1 MHDATTT
8 TSARTD
14 ICNCPHATFCHAH
27 LRHGVAIM
35 HLLLHFRISTPVCY
49 PCLATPLPII
59 STRTRRLFHMSCA
72 FAGGLGLG
80 WLPPPPRGQV
90 AYGAPQSP
98 TLSRFVYHM
107 RCRRP
112 VLPAI
117 DDSHL
122 RFFPHSVACCCPTH
136 DAAARHYAAR
146 FLLSTISRYLHV
158 ICHVFPLASS
168 SPRLL
173 ILLRTPLGWWGGGC
187 GSSSYPHGQVTNR
200 HAVWSSNVVH
210 HACPSN
216 PLCCRHLLL
225 FNLRPSFMSS
235 TTPISFC
242 LLISSSPPLP
252 RRFHPCSS
260 PPRHLAFSPSGL
272 RLLLALGRFG
282 GCPPPPPQDVWS
294 GRSSARG
301 VSRPPPGPRPHP
313 WERVL
318 LPAPSAASAS
328 SAR

>member
-1 MHDATTT
+1 
-8 TSARTD
+8 
-14 ICNCPHATFCHAH
+14 
-27 LRHGVAIM
+27 
-35 HLLLHFRISTPVCY
+35 
-49 PCLATPLPII
+49 
-59 STRTRRLFHMSCA
+59 
-72 FAGGLGLG
+72 LG

-282 GCPPPPPQDVWS
+282 GCPPPPQKTYGQVDRASEMSPGRLRATAHIYGIGCCSPPRQPPTHLQPVDSQSVTLPLSWCSSTPQTSGHRTTRYCCMMMSFNLLSHFRLPHRPLLLHDDVI
-294 GRSSARG
+294 
-301 VSRPPPGPRPHP
+301 
-313 WERVL
+313 
-318 LPAPSAASAS
+318 
-328 SAR
+328 